1 MVYLTWCREG
11 LAGVP
16 AAGPRFGRA
25 AEIAGAGDTLRAQ
38 TGVLLP
44 SVHPAAYEPMLAA
57 VPDNLGADGF
67 TPGHARLADRPPPE
81 LIAGVTREEQS

>member
-57 VPDNLGADGF
+57 VRDNLGADGF
-67 TPGHARLADRPPPE
+67 TAGHARLADRPPPE